1 MEKAAIPNVV
11 SSLHLGTAKALT
23 AEQLMRSRYSAFAL
37 QQIDYIVQTTA
48 LGQQTALDKDAIA
61 EWSKQN
67 QWLGLE
73 VVNANEKLDKTHAQV
88 EFKAHYHDGQKAQ
101 IHHEV
106 SHFVYHQQNGFSS
119 TQRSICRSP

>member
-1 MEKAAIPNVV
+1 MTQQTCPCGKGSYAECCEP
-11 SSLHLGTAKALT
+11 LHLGTTKALT

-48 LGQQTALDKDAIA
+48 LGQQTALDKEAIA

-73 VVNANEKLDKTHAQV
+73 MVNANE
-88 EFKAHYHDGQKAQ
+88 
-101 IHHEV
+101 
-106 SHFVYHQQNGFSS
+106 N
-119 TQRSICRSP
+119 